1 MNPLSKRSPLPRLLL
16 AAAAVVAPALAH
28 GVSCPTE
35 AGAIDLTQ
43 PPYAARRDGS
53 ADTSPAFRKAMAD
66 PKIRTICLPPGQYR
80 VDQQVTMR
88 TGQETT
94 LLGLSSNP
102 SDTRIVWQGRLIPFF
117 SVPTQGVESRVRR
130 LEVRNLTFDGQQGHG
145 RALNLLAES
154 GAADTAVVIDNSVFQ
169 DMTNLPI
176 WVEGFDRVRIAGSKF
191 LRTKDPGILRAN
203 NVEIVGNEAQD
214 ISDNCFSVSRGNANV
229 RVVGN
234 KLRNC
239 RSAGIFVG
247 GINYEGDRQRGFVLE
262 APAGA
267 AANTACMLRTT
278 GGDYFR
284 HGMIGTQLTLR
295 RGADFAIV
303 QISGWNEADQRA
315 APCRVMTAVPAAL
328 SRRATHEW
336 SDGPHFGGEGGVVEN
351 NDIEGTRGHGI
362 TLSLGVRGVK
372 VRHNTIRMSGSFRE
386 GNGEAVG
393 KPSFGIMVLGWYLGD
408 DANAQRY
415 AEDIEISDN
424 TIIGATA
431 GGVRLGSEETGG
443 VRRVSV
449 RNNRIELLSP
459 QARVGVLVDRH
470 PRMPSLDNQVVDN
483 VVQFA
488 PTARPA
494 NAVRIDASADEA
506 CRALTQASVQTMVNG
521 SCAIRVGGDCVGE
534 RAPAALRC
542 ATPRGR

>member
-1 MNPLSKRSPLPRLLL
+1 MSPLSKRSHLSPLLL
-16 AAAAVVAPALAH
+16 AAAAAVAPALAH
-28 GVSCPTE
+28 GVTCPAE
-35 AGAIDLTQ
+35 AGSVDLTQ
-43 PPYAARRDGS
+43 PPYSAKRDGA
-53 ADTSPAFRKAMAD
+53 ADTSAAFRKAMAD
-66 PKIRTICLPPGQYR
+66 PKVRTICLPPGEYR
-80 VDQQVTMR
+80 IDQQVTMR
-88 TGQETT
+88 SGQETT
-94 LLGLSSNP
+94 LLGLSSDP
-102 SDTRIVWQGRLIPFF
+102 GATRIVWRGKLIPFF
-117 SVPTQGVESRVRR
+117 SVPTQGVETRVRR
-130 LEVRNLTFDGQQGHG
+130 FAVRNLTFDGQQGHG
-145 RALNLLAES
+145 RALNLLAVP
-154 GAADTAVVIDNSVFQ
+154 GAVDSSVVIENSVFQ

-176 WVEGFDRVRIAGSKF
+176 WLEGFDRVRIAGSKF
-191 LRTKDPGILRAN
+191 LRTKDPGILRSN
-203 NVEIVGNEAQD
+203 NVEIVDNEAQD

-229 RVVGN
+229 RVAGN

-247 GINYEGDRQRGFVLE
+247 GINYEGDRQRGFALE

-267 AANTACMLRTT
+267 AAGAACMLRTT
-278 GGDYFR
+278 GGDFFR
-284 HGMIGTQLTLR
+284 HGMIGTHLTLR

-303 QISGWNEADQRA
+303 QISGWDEADQRA
-315 APCRVMTAVPAAL
+315 APCRVVTPVPASLA
-328 SRRATHEW
+328 RRATHEW

-351 NDIEGTRGHGI
+351 NDIAGTRGHGI

-386 GNGEAVG
+386 GNGEAVE

-408 DANAQRY
+408 DAGAQRY
-415 AEDIEISDN
+415 AEDIEIHDN

-443 VRRVSV
+443 VRRVTV

-470 PRMPSLDNQVVDN
+470 PRMPSLDNRVVDN
-483 VVQFA
+483 KVQFS
-488 PTARPA
+488 PNARPA
-494 NAVRIDASADEA
+494 NAVRIDAQPEEA
-506 CRALTQASVQTMVNG
+506 CRALAQASVDVMVNG

-542 ATPRGR
+542 DTRGR